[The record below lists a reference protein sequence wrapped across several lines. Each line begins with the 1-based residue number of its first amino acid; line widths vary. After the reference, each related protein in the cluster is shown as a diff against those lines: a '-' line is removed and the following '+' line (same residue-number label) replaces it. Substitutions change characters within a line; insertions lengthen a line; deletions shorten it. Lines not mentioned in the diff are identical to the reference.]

1 MNNSYISNAIIF
13 LTHKCNLRCPYC
25 FEDHGR
31 TEDVSLSTIDDFYNF
46 VKSSHT
52 LPTTKIEMFGGEP
65 TLNRKAFI
73 YALKT
78 YFNDPDIP
86 GRFFS
91 MTNGTLLTEEYI
103 KEIRDIIDSSKYKNK
118 GFLFYVSIDD
128 ISGTVKNLNRVRKTL
143 DLLNKYKINFTVEIV
158 ISKLN
163 YTHLFDHVKEL
174 LPYGAQ
180 DINLRRL
187 CNTSVWS
194 DEEILVIENQCKKI
208 INELDYSRIV
218 FPGKYIFVEQRV
230 IDTYCAAKQHNKYT
244 THFVDVDGTIYPCE
258 VCASRKKYAMGSIY
272 DPENI
277 KPKKFDVDYYTP
289 TACMLEQYPGN
300 PSYEAMCDRVTSY
313 IIKKHLTVFF
323 EITDKCNYN
332 CSFCCKLWRQE
343 KTGYITDEVLNKI
356 ISLKAPAYVIAGGE
370 PCMEREKVRYFVE
383 QTYKGSYLTLNTN
396 LSLWSKEDINFLN
409 IRGVHY
415 TIDFPSYDREEYKK
429 ITQTNDFIFNK
440 VKENLSYVGKKQSR
454 VHIVIDEDNRDSWQ
468 QTILWLATKYGFTF
482 FVVTPSISF
491 NEPKNKKE
499 IYRAIK
505 NFHDQHANLIMITL
519 ANTEDND
526 CVVVNHKCSAGID
539 RFVVLAD
546 GNIVPCAWSRNHIIG
561 HILKDNLD
569 DILIRGRQYFY
580 SYPYEKLDICKGI
593 LDAQEEANA
602 RSKQ

>member
-1 MNNSYISNAIIF
+1 MKNIYISNAIIF

-25 FEDHGR
+25 FEDHNR
-31 TEDVSLSTIDDFYNF
+31 LEDVSLKTIDDFYKF
-46 VKSSHT
+46 IKSANT
-52 LPTTKIEMFGGEP
+52 LPTTRIEMFGGEP
-65 TLNRKAFI
+65 TLNKKAFL

-78 YFNDPDIP
+78 YYNDPDIP
-86 GRFFS
+86 GHFYS
-91 MTNGTLLTEEYI
+91 MTNGTLLNEEYV
-103 KEIRDIIDSSKYKNK
+103 KEIHEIISHKNQEK
-118 GFLFYVSIDD
+118 SFLFYVSIDD
-128 ISGTVKNLNRVRKTL
+128 IDTSVKNLNRVKNSL
-143 DLLNKYKINFTVEIV
+143 LLLNKYNIPFTIQTVVSKTNYKNLYNF
-158 ISKLN
+158 
-163 YTHLFDHVKEL
+163 VKAAL
-174 LPYGAQ
+174 AYDPKN
-180 DINLRRL
+180 INLRRL
-187 CNTSVWS
+187 CNTSVWT
-194 DEEILVIENQCKKI
+194 DEEINVIEEQCKKI
-208 INELDYSRIV
+208 IDNLDYSTVV
-218 FPGKYIFVEQRV
+218 FPGKYNSINKR
-230 IDTYCAAKQHNKYT
+230 IMDAYCAPKQHNKYT
-244 THFVDVDGTIYPCE
+244 TYFVDTDGSIYPCE
-258 VCASRKKYAMGSIY
+258 VCASYKKYSMGSIY
-272 DPENI
+272 DPDNI
-277 KPKKFDVDYYTP
+277 KPKKFDVDFYSP
-289 TACMLEQYPGN
+289 TACMLNKYPGN
-300 PSYEAMCDRVTSY
+300 KKYEAMCDRIVSY
-313 IIKKHLTVFF
+313 LIKKHLSVFF

-383 QTYKGSYLTLNTN
+383 QTYKGSHLTLNTN

-505 NFHDQHANLIMITL
+505 NFHDQHANLIIITL

>member
-1 MNNSYISNAIIF
+1 MNHSYISNAIIF

-25 FEDHGR
+25 FEDHSR

-46 VKSSHT
+46 VKDSHT
-52 LPTTKIEMFGGEP
+52 LPTTNIEMFGGEP

-91 MTNGTLLTEEYI
+91 MTNGTLLTEDYI
-103 KEIRDIIDSSKYKNK
+103 KEIRDIIDSSKYKHK
-118 GFLFYVSIDD
+118 TFLFYISIDD
-128 ISGTVKNLNRVRKTL
+128 VSEPVKNLNRIRKTL
-143 DLLNKYKINFTVEIV
+143 DLLNKYKIDFTVEVV

-163 YTHLFDHVKEL
+163 YTHLFNHVKEL
-174 LPYGAQ
+174 LHYKPK

-187 CNTSVWS
+187 CNTSVWT
-194 DEEILVIENQCKKI
+194 DEEILVIESQCKKI
-208 INELDYSRIV
+208 IDELDYHNII
-218 FPGKYIFVEQRV
+218 FPGKYNVDNQRI
-230 IDTYCAAKQHNKYT
+230 IDAHCAPKQHNKYT
-244 THFVDVDGTIYPCE
+244 THFIDVDGTIYPCE

-272 DPENI
+272 DPDNI
-277 KPKKFDVDYYTP
+277 KPKKFDVDYYAP

-300 PSYEAMCDRVTSY
+300 PSYEAMCDR
-313 IIKKHLTVFF
+313 IINYLIQKHMTVFF

-356 ISLKAPAYVIAGGE
+356 INLKAQNYVIAGGE
-370 PCMEREKVRYFVE
+370 PCMEREKVKYFVE
-383 QTYKGSYLTLNTN
+383 QTWRNSHLTLNTN
-396 LSLWSKEDINFLN
+396 LSLWTKEDIWFFNEHN
-409 IRGVHY
+409 VNY

-429 ITQTNDFIFNK
+429 ITQANDFIFDR
-440 VKENLSYVGKKQSR
+440 VKENLYHVKKSQSR
-454 VHIVIDEDNRDSWQ
+454 VHIVVNEDNRNSWQ
-468 QTILWLATKYGFTF
+468 QTILWLATVYGFNL

-491 NEPKNKKE
+491 NEPKNKRE
-499 IYRAIK
+499 IYHEIRK
-505 NFHDQHANLIMITL
+505 FSDFHANIGVITL
-519 ANTEDND
+519 AKVEEND
-526 CVVVNHKCSAGID
+526 CVPFNHRCSAGID

-580 SYPYEKLDICKGI
+580 SYPYHKLDICKGI

-602 RSKQ
+602 RSTE